1 VRIHTDESDV
11 SVEAVRILSNVGAR
25 VKLIIVED
33 GARTALE
40 FDKHEITLGRAIDN
54 DIRLAGGHASRHH
67 CKIEQGPETWIHDLG
82 SANGVQVNG
91 VRVEKKALRE
101 GDVLSIGGARLYV
114 EKLGTAPDPSRTQRI
129 DSKNPHISDGTP
141 PIPAGLPDFGVGGFD
156 THGSDERRDLERL
169 RTFARVTK
177 ALISETELSNLLR
190 LIVDSALAL
199 VGGERGFVLMT
210 GKAGGEEVKDPREMK
225 VRVARSFDHT
235 DIPVPST
242 RISQGITRRVLESG
256 RPLLSVDAGRDER
269 FAEMASVEEL
279 RLRSVICF
287 PIQLDNRTEG
297 VLYLDNRMQ
306 RGAFREDDL
315 ELADLLAGQ
324 AAIAIKNARLVSELR
339 ERNQRLLQSSEQI
352 QSLNEQLGR
361 KVRDRDSELAVVR
374 AELERERGR
383 YDYGSIVGASDEMK
397 RVFAELDRIIPTEL
411 SVLIHGE
418 SGTGKE
424 LIARAIHYNGP
435 RRDKPFVVEN
445 CAALPD
451 ALLESE
457 LFGHVR
463 GAFTGADR
471 AKKGL
476 LEQASGGT
484 LFLDEIGDMS
494 SEMQKKLLRVLQE
507 GEVRPLGS
515 NQVVKV
521 DVRLLSASHA
531 KLEELVA
538 SGKFREDLFYR
549 INVLALRLP
558 PLRQRRDDI
567 PLLAG
572 ALLARAAREANRPA
586 PHLAHDVLAALS
598 AYDWPGNVR
607 ELENEM
613 RRVLLLAEDAVR
625 LEHLT
630 PAILTQASPASS
642 TPTGLLPLVVGDL
655 RSAVETFERT
665 AIDEALRRASG
676 NKSRAAKELGISRF
690 ALQRKLEKYGLNAG
704 QTPDDSEDASAEP
717 EAAAA
722 TDEEP

>member
-1 VRIHTDESDV
+1 
-11 SVEAVRILSNVGAR
+11 
-25 VKLIIVED
+25 
-33 GARTALE
+33 
-40 FDKHEITLGRAIDN
+40 
-54 DIRLAGGHASRHH
+54 
-67 CKIEQGPETWIHDLG
+67 
-82 SANGVQVNG
+82 

-101 GDVLSIGGARLYV
+101 GDVLTVGGARLYV
-114 EKLGTAPDPSRTQRI
+114 EKLGIAPDPSRTQRI
-129 DSKNPHISDGTP
+129 DQKGPASASDGPP
-141 PIPAGLPDFGVGGFD
+141 PIPASLPDFGVGGFD
-156 THGSDERRDLERL
+156 THGADERRDLERL

-177 ALISETELSNLLR
+177 ALISETELGALLR

-210 GKAGGEEVKDPREMK
+210 GKTGGGEEVKDPREMK

-269 FAEMASVEEL
+269 FSGMASVEEL

-397 RVFAELDRIIPTEL
+397 RVFSELDRIIPTEL

-435 RRDKPFVVEN
+435 RKDKPFVVEN

-494 SEMQKKLLRVLQE
+494 PEMQKKLLRVLQE

-515 NQVVKV
+515 NQVIQV
-521 DVRLLSASHA
+521 DVRLLAASHA
-531 KLEELVA
+531 NLEELVKE
-538 SGKFREDLFYR
+538 GRFREDLFYR
-549 INVLALRLP
+549 VNVLAMRLP
-558 PLRQRRDDI
+558 PLRGRREDI
-567 PLLAG
+567 PLLAS
-572 ALLARAAREANRPA
+572 ALLARAAREANRPV
-586 PHLAHDVLAALS
+586 PHLGHDVQAALS

-613 RRVLLLAEDAVR
+613 RRVLLLADEAVR
-625 LEHLT
+625 IEHLT
-630 PAILTQASPASS
+630 PALLARGDAAGAP
-642 TPTGLLPLVVGDL
+642 PKPVLPLVVGDL

-690 ALQRKLEKYGLNAG
+690 ALQRKLEKYGLG
-704 QTPDDSEDASAEP
+704 ASHGGSDEP
-717 EAAAA
+717 ETEVPEAVPAG
-722 TDEEP
+722 EE

>member
-1 VRIHTDESDV
+1 M
-11 SVEAVRILSNVGAR
+11 
-25 VKLIIVED
+25 KLIVVED

-40 FDKHEITLGRAIDN
+40 FEKPVVTLGRAIDN
-54 DIRLAGGHASRHH
+54 DIRLAGAHASRHH

-91 VRVEKKALRE
+91 VRVEKQALRE
-101 GDVLSIGGARLYV
+101 GDVLTVGGARLYI
-114 EKLGTAPDPSRTQRI
+114 EKLGLPADPSRTQRI
-129 DSKNPHISDGTP
+129 DPKATTGAPLEGAT
-141 PIPAGLPDFGVGGFD
+141 PIPAVLPDFGVSGFD
-156 THGSDERRDLERL
+156 THGADERRDLERL
-169 RTFARVTK
+169 RTFARVTR
-177 ALISETELSNLLR
+177 ALLSETELAALLR

-199 VGGERGFVLMT
+199 VGGERGFVLLT
-210 GKAGGEEVKDPREMK
+210 GKSGAGEEVKDPREMK
-225 VRVARSFDHT
+225 VRVARSFDRT
-235 DIPVPST
+235 DIPVPAT

-269 FAEMASVEEL
+269 FSAMASVEEL

-287 PIQLDNRTEG
+287 PIQLDGKTEG

-315 ELADLLAGQ
+315 ELAELLAGQ
-324 AAIAIKNARLVSELR
+324 AAIAIKNARLVAELR

-361 KVRDRDSELAVVR
+361 KVRDQGSELAVVR

-383 YDYGSIVGASDEMK
+383 YDYAAIVGASDEMK
-397 RVFAELDRIIPTEL
+397 RVFSELDRIIPTEL
-411 SVLIHGE
+411 PVMIQGE

-435 RRDKPFVVEN
+435 RQDKPFVVEN

-494 SEMQKKLLRVLQE
+494 TEMQKKLLRVLQE

-515 NQVVKV
+515 NQVVQV
-521 DVRLLSASHA
+521 DVRLLAASHA
-531 KLEELVA
+531 NLEDMVKE
-538 SGKFREDLFYR
+538 GRFREDLFYR
-549 INVLALRLP
+549 VNVLALQLP
-558 PLRQRRDDI
+558 PLRQRREDI
-567 PLLAG
+567 PLLAS

-586 PHLAHDVLAALS
+586 PHLGHDVLAVLA

-613 RRVLLLAEDAVR
+613 RRVLLLAEEAVR

-630 PAILTQASPASS
+630 AAILTRGAASAATPA
-642 TPTGLLPLVVGDL
+642 PVLPLVVGDL

-665 AIDEALRRASG
+665 AIDEALRRAGG

-690 ALQRKLEKYGLNAG
+690 ALQRKLEKYGLAG
-704 QTPDDSEDASAEP
+704 GHGVDDGSGAEP
-717 EAAAA
+717 EGPEPVPAG
-722 TDEEP
+722 EEE